1 MNRVLSNRTSQE
13 YFKDLVERAVDRQ
26 GLHTSELSC
35 YYIVQL
41 LDSFI
46 QLDDSHAETPVASD
60 GTLAEMI
67 CQALSS
73 RGAKR
78 LRLLRLTGDSALF
91 VAGFFSDSL
100 RALPSGVEYYVRMG
114 GSAYAHAAA
123 VSPRQ
128 TSSLFNELAAKFVRF
143 VDVLNEVSE
152 ESSLSKHRDDDL
164 LRLYDRWLQTGSRRA
179 EALLR
184 SEGILLESGSKRIH

>member
-1 MNRVLSNRTSQE
+1 MNKVLDGSSSQE
-13 YFKDLVERAVDRQ
+13 YFKDLVERAVSRQ
-26 GLHTSELSC
+26 GLHTSEMSC

-41 LDSFI
+41 LDSFV
-46 QLDDSHAETPVASD
+46 QSDPVHGETPIGSD

-67 CQALSS
+67 CQAMSAN
-73 RGAKR
+73 GARR

-91 VAGFFSDSL
+91 VAGFFADSL

-123 VSPRQ
+123 VSPRT
-128 TSSLFNELAAKFVRF
+128 TSSLFTELAAKFVRF

-152 ESSLSKHRDDDL
+152 TSLLSKSRDRDL

-184 SEGILLESGSKRIH
+184 REGILLESGSKRVH

>member
-1 MNRVLSNRTSQE
+1 MLSNRSSQE

-26 GLHTSELSC
+26 GLHTSDLSC

-46 QLDDSHAETPVASD
+46 QLDDTHADTPVASD

-67 CQALSS
+67 CEALSS
-73 RGAKR
+73 DGAKR
-78 LRLLRLTGDSALF
+78 LRLLRMTGDSALF
-91 VAGFFSDSL
+91 IAGFFGDSL
-100 RALPSGVEYYVRMG
+100 HTLPSGVEYYVRMG

-128 TSSLFNELAAKFVRF
+128 TSSLFSELAAKFVRF

-152 ESSLSKHRDDDL
+152 ASSLTTQGDDDL
-164 LRLYDRWLQTGSRRA
+164 LKLYDRWLQTGSKRA
-179 EALLR
+179 EASLR
-184 SEGILLESGSKRIH
+184 REGILLESGSKRVH